1 MEWPPAAVASSLT
14 LSGAMVVQILLV
26 EDENHVR
33 YALARSLEIWGHDV
47 IEADT
52 VALARAAL
60 AAVPIDLMVLDVNLP
75 DATGWD
81 VLRGLNGDGQR
92 SPPAIVISAIPP
104 SLARIHEFR
113 PLGVL
118 HKPFPI
124 DSLRRLV
131 DHAAAANSETPR
143 HSVTENQSTAGLP
156 GISKD

>member
-1 MEWPPAAVASSLT
+1 MVWSPAVVADCRT
-14 LSGAMVVQILLV
+14 VSGAMAVQILLV
-26 EDENHVR
+26 EDEVYVR

-47 IEADT
+47 VEADS
-52 VALARAAL
+52 VELARAAL
-60 AAVPIDLMVLDVNLP
+60 AAVPIDLMVLDINLP

-81 VLRGLNGDGQR
+81 VLRGLDDQGER

-131 DHAAAANSETPR
+131 DQVAAAQFETP
-143 HSVTENQSTAGLP
+143 HQIATENQSPAGRP
-156 GISKD
+156 GINKD